1 MDSFMLRGVF
11 CLLAVCVLSSA
22 ARGRSDVLELK
33 DADFDYIAPEHE
45 TLLVKF
51 YAPCASVCD
60 GVSCP
65 WYLSTAVSAMQTRF
79 LCGHCKKLA
88 PEFETAATRLKGTVT
103 LAKVDCTADTEI
115 CKRYGVT
122 GYPTLKIFRN
132 GQESSSYDGP
142 RSADGIVNYMK
153 KQAGPDSVPL
163 HSEHDLENFINN
175 FDASIVGFF
184 SGTDSSQLS
193 EFLKGASLM
202 RESFRFAH
210 TTDLELGKKYDVKYE
225 SVLLFRPPRLSSK
238 FEESVV
244 HHKGPLSIT
253 GLRRFIR
260 DNIFGLCPHLTK
272 ENKDTLRKRDLLTA
286 YYDLDYLRN
295 PKGSNY
301 WRNRV
306 LKVASKFSSQ
316 GLLFSV
322 ANRNDFL
329 EELEDEYGLGTSDT
343 TEVPFVTIRTRTGN
357 KYTMREEFTRDGKS
371 LENFLEDY
379 FAERLKRYIK
389 SEPVPAKNNGAVKV
403 VVADT
408 FEEIVNDPEKDV
420 LIEFYAPWCG
430 HCKKLEPKYTELGE
444 RLYSDPNIVIAKM
457 DATANDIPQGYD
469 VQGFPTIYFAAAG
482 RKDEPKRYEVVFI
495 SSMTVF
501 FIDRFIVPG
510 PKLSSSLC
518 LFIGLASY
526 RRSLYFCRSKST
538 SCCQRMNL
546 HFQPTC
552 LINAANTQS
561 RVVNGAREVKDF
573 INFLKREASKPLV
586 LNGVKEEL

>member
-1 MDSFMLRGVF
+1 MPRLPAPMDGFAPRGV
-11 CLLAVCVLSSA
+11 LCVLALCVWSSA

-51 YAPCASVCD
+51 YAP
-60 GVSCP
+60 
-65 WYLSTAVSAMQTRF
+65 W
-79 LCGHCKKLA
+79 CGHCKKLA

-103 LAKVDCTADTEI
+103 LAKVDCTDNTET

-142 RSADGIVNYMK
+142 RSAEGIVSYMK

-163 HSEHDLENFINN
+163 HNELDLENFINN

-184 SGTDSSQLS
+184 SGTDSSQLA

-210 TTDLELGKKYDVKYE
+210 TTDQELGKKYDVKYE
-225 SVLLFRPPRLSSK
+225 SVLLLRPPRLSSK

-244 HHKGPLSIT
+244 HHTGALSIT

-272 ENKDTLRKRDLLTA
+272 ENKDSLRKRDLLTA

-316 GLLFSV
+316 GLLLSV
-322 ANRNDFL
+322 ANRDDFL
-329 EELEDEYGLGTSDT
+329 EELEEEFGLGASDS
-343 TEVPFVTIRTRTGN
+343 TELPFVTIRTRTGN

-379 FAERLKRYIK
+379 FAGRLKRYTK
-389 SEPVPAKNNGAVKV
+389 SEPAPAKNNGAVKV

-408 FEEIVNDPEKDV
+408 FEEIVNDPKKDV

-430 HCKKLEPKYTELGE
+430 HCKKLEPKYTDLGE
-444 RLYSDPNIVIAKM
+444 RLYGDPNIVIAKM

-469 VQGFPTIYFAAAG
+469 VQGFPTIYFAAAD
-482 RKDEPKRYEVVFI
+482 RKDEPKRYE
-495 SSMTVF
+495 
-501 FIDRFIVPG
+501 
-510 PKLSSSLC
+510 
-518 LFIGLASY
+518 
-526 RRSLYFCRSKST
+526 
-538 SCCQRMNL
+538 
-546 HFQPTC
+546 
-552 LINAANTQS
+552 
-561 RVVNGAREVKDF
+561 GAREVRDF
-573 INFLKREASKPLV
+573 ISFLKREASKPLV
-586 LNGVKEEL
+586 LDGVKEEL

>member
-1 MDSFMLRGVF
+1 MDSVMLRGV
-11 CLLAVCVLSSA
+11 LCVLALCVWSSA
-22 ARGRSDVLELK
+22 ARGRSDVLELE

-51 YAPCASVCD
+51 YAP
-60 GVSCP
+60 
-65 WYLSTAVSAMQTRF
+65 W
-79 LCGHCKKLA
+79 CGHCKKLA

-103 LAKVDCTADTEI
+103 LAKVDCTTNTET

-142 RSADGIVNYMK
+142 RSAEGIVNYMK
-153 KQAGPDSVPL
+153 KLAGPDSVPL

-184 SGTDSSQLS
+184 SGADSSQLS
-193 EFLKGASLM
+193 EFLKGAGLM

-210 TTDLELGKKYDVKYE
+210 TTDLELGKKYDTTCE
-225 SVLLFRPPRLSSK
+225 PTPTQHTPSHHTQHMLRSLLLLCS
-238 FEESVV
+238 
-244 HHKGPLSIT
+244 L
-253 GLRRFIR
+253 
-260 DNIFGLCPHLTK
+260 GLCPHLTK
-272 ENKDTLRKRDLLTA
+272 ENKDSLRKRDLLTA

-329 EELEDEYGLGTSDT
+329 EELEDEFGLGTSDS
-343 TEVPFVTIRTRTGN
+343 TELPFVTIRTRTGN
-357 KYTMREEFTRDGKS
+357 KYTMREEFTRDGRS

-379 FAERLKRYIK
+379 FAERLKRYVK
-389 SEPVPAKNNGAVKV
+389 SEPVPAKNNAAVKV

-444 RLYSDPNIVIAKM
+444 RLYSDPSIVIAKM
-457 DATANDIPQGYD
+457 DATANDVPQGYD

-482 RKDEPKRYEVVFI
+482 RKDEPKRYEVIVYFQRDRHTERC
-495 SSMTVF
+495 MTSQYRESDSKAQEAVCSLE
-501 FIDRFIVPG
+501 
-510 PKLSSSLC
+510 LSP
-518 LFIGLASY
+518 
-526 RRSLYFCRSKST
+526 YFVT
-538 SCCQRMNL
+538 
-546 HFQPTC
+546 
-552 LINAANTQS
+552 
-561 RVVNGAREVKDF
+561 
-573 INFLKREASKPLV
+573 
-586 LNGVKEEL
+586 